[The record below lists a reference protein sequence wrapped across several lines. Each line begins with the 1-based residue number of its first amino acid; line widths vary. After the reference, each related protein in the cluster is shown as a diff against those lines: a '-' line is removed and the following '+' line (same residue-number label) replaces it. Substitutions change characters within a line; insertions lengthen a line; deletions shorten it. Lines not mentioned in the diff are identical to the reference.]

1 MYLCSHKNN
10 FVIKKK
16 LYTESKIYKCIMKQI
31 YLLYSI
37 VILLLCVNVVHSQE
51 ISTEFSIDF
60 RVGKSIIER
69 GYSDN
74 VKQLSAIDSFLQNI
88 EKDSTIAI
96 YGVSFSG
103 LSSPEGSY
111 EINRRLSKE
120 RLKAFENVFESKID
134 LLDSMISYEDT
145 YIPWEYLKERVI
157 ESDMLHKQAVLD
169 IIDLEPQLVVYLGC
183 RHIDHRVL
191 KLESL
196 EGGKVWKELYG
207 NYFKSMRTAR
217 VVFDTYK
224 RKNLTPSVEE
234 IESPLRRNI
243 VKKPEACDSIDFVT
257 PLHLSPEWS
266 RCFYIKT
273 NAVGLGL
280 GISNIAVE
288 FDIAKHW
295 SLSVPA
301 YYAAHNYFVSTI
313 KFRTLAVQPEVRYWI
328 KDDNQGFFAGA
339 HFGYAQYNVAVDGDI
354 RYQDHDGKSPFLGG
368 GISVGYSLPIST
380 KNNWHIEFAI
390 GAGIYNL
397 YYDRFYNV
405 NNGKL
410 IDTVHKTYFGIDNV
424 AINIAYSIDLNKHRK

>member
-1 MYLCSHKNN
+1 MK
-10 FVIKKK
+10 FIKH
-16 LYTESKIYKCIMKQI
+16 IMRHI
-31 YLLYSI
+31 HLLHSI
-37 VILLLCVNVVHSQE
+37 VVLLLCINIAHSQE
-51 ISTEFSIDF
+51 VSTEFSIDF
-60 RVGKSIIER
+60 RVGKSVIEK
-69 GYSDN
+69 GYHNN
-74 VKQLSAIDSFLQNI
+74 VKQLSAIDSFLQEI
-88 EKDSTIAI
+88 KKDSTIAI

-120 RLKAFENVFESKID
+120 RLKAFECILKNKTV
-134 LLDSMISYEDT
+134 LLDSLVSYEDT
-145 YIPWEYLKERVI
+145 YIPWEYLRERVA
-157 ESDMLHKQAVLD
+157 ESNILQKQAILD
-169 IIDLEPQLVVYLGC
+169 IIDLEPKLVTYLGC

-191 KLESL
+191 KLEAL
-196 EGGKVWKELYG
+196 DGGKVWKELYG

-224 RKNLTPSVEE
+224 RKNLTPAVEE

-243 VKKPEACDSIDFVT
+243 VRKPEAGDSIDFVT
-257 PLHLSPEWS
+257 PLNLYPEWS
-266 RCFYIKT
+266 LRFYIKT

-288 FDIAKHW
+288 FDLAKHW

-313 KFRTLAVQPEVRYWI
+313 KFRTLAVQPEVRYWF

-368 GISVGYSLPIST
+368 GISVGYCLPIST
-380 KNNWHIEFAI
+380 NNNWHIEFAV

-424 AINIAYSIDLNKHRK
+424 AINIAYSIGLNKHRK